1 MIDNGQFLGNI
12 DSRKILSLQCNTQ
25 GLIHAEVGSSQSLC
39 KSVIL
44 NIYDG
49 SIIDAHL
56 IHRGTSLG

>member
-1 MIDNGQFLGNI
+1 MIDNGQFLGNL

-25 GLIHAEVGSSQSLC
+25 GLVYAEVGLSQNLC
-39 KSVIL
+39 KSVIF

-49 SIIDAHL
+49 SIIDAKL